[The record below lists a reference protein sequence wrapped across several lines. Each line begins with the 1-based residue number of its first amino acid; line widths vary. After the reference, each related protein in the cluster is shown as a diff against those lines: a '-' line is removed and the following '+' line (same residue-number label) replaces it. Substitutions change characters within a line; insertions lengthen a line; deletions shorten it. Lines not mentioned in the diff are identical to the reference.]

1 MQKWE
6 YLEVHLRASGPDYR
20 SVTLSLNGEVS
31 IHDNI
36 DVNTVRLIVLDD
48 LGQQGWQLVQ
58 GDEHVLT
65 LKRPK

>member
-6 YLEVHLRASGPDYR
+6 YLEVHLQASGPDYR
-20 SVTLSLNGEVS
+20 SVTLTLNGEVS

-36 DVNTVRLIVLDD
+36 DISTVRLIVLED

-58 GDEHVLT
+58 GCSVVCFVH
-65 LKRPK
+65 